1 MAAFSYSDNVVYTL
15 LLQVMGTAEFPRNK
29 MWITTRRADQLRISR
44 DLVWLAFGKSCW
56 FVYLL
61 KVPRQ
66 HNPPSEFWEKSNRLV
81 TLKFK

>member
-56 FVYLL
+56 
-61 KVPRQ
+61 
-66 HNPPSEFWEKSNRLV
+66 
-81 TLKFK
+81 